1 MTNTFLKPVALG
13 SISAFMFLGLAQ
25 ATIAN
30 AQTYLYVTSAGSL
43 SSIEADTADM
53 AIMNAPDIAANSGVI
68 EMDNF
73 AALGGSEVDDSTSD
87 KANANDDDTYA
98 YVDEDGDIEYV
109 DADSDA
115 EALDESEDDA
125 AYNSGVLDTEEF
137 DDSEELE

>member
-1 MTNTFLKPVALG
+1 
-13 SISAFMFLGLAQ
+13 
-25 ATIAN
+25 
-30 AQTYLYVTSAGSL
+30 
-43 SSIEADTADM
+43 M

-73 AALGGSEVDDSTSD
+73 AALGGSEVEASQTTD
-87 KANANDDDTYA
+87 ANNDDDTYA
-98 YVDEDGDIEYV
+98 YVDEEGEIEYV